1 MLTKILDKKLGSSI
15 FTGRQIISMLMPL
28 IMDSF
33 FVFGI
38 GVLTTAMISS
48 SSQESVA
55 AISLVGPLYMM
66 VYAINNAIS
75 AGGTVVV
82 AMFKGKGETERV
94 KEAAGQLIVGLP
106 LCSLAACI
114 LLVLCA
120 DPLIRFLFHGM
131 EETILVKAEHYLI
144 GVAISAVFL
153 SVYMSGFA
161 VFRGLGETKKCLHL
175 SILINVLHFV
185 ASFVFINILKLDIMG
200 SALSLNLA
208 RLVGGMAAVLM
219 LISKKSSI
227 EIRPRHVFRIDWRI
241 QKEIFRIGIPCG
253 MEQLFMNGGAMLVQV
268 YIAKLGTASVA
279 ANAVS
284 NSIFSVLYAAPSAV
298 ATLAVTIVGQ
308 CIGAG
313 EKKLARRYG
322 RSMVWLCTVLVLLS
336 LAIGM
341 TCIPLLLKLYQAQAE
356 TVPMI
361 YRVLIIAAVSMP
373 FFWGASSVLPS
384 VMRSAGDASYA
395 SYFSLVTMWV
405 VRVGLGYLMAIPMG
419 LGLEGVWIAMC
430 TEWAVKTV
438 AFGLRFRGEKWL
450 AHSDRMDKM

>member
-284 NSIFSVLYAAPSAV
+284 NSIFSVLYAGTVRSCDAGCDDSWSVYRCRREKAGAPLRQIHG
-298 ATLAVTIVGQ
+298 LAVYCSGVIVT
-308 CIGAG
+308 
-313 EKKLARRYG
+313 G
-322 RSMVWLCTVLVLLS
+322 RSEC
-336 LAIGM
+336 
-341 TCIPLLLKLYQAQAE
+341 
-356 TVPMI
+356 
-361 YRVLIIAAVSMP
+361 RV
-373 FFWGASSVLPS
+373 F
-384 VMRSAGDASYA
+384 
-395 SYFSLVTMWV
+395 
-405 VRVGLGYLMAIPMG
+405 
-419 LGLEGVWIAMC
+419 
-430 TEWAVKTV
+430 
-438 AFGLRFRGEKWL
+438 RFC
-450 AHSDRMDKM
+450 

>member
-1 MLTKILDKKLGSSI
+1 M
-15 FTGRQIISMLMPL
+15 
-28 IMDSF
+28 
-33 FVFGI
+33 
-38 GVLTTAMISS
+38 
-48 SSQESVA
+48 
-55 AISLVGPLYMM
+55 
-66 VYAINNAIS
+66 
-75 AGGTVVV
+75 
-82 AMFKGKGETERV
+82 
-94 KEAAGQLIVGLP
+94 
-106 LCSLAACI
+106 
-114 LLVLCA
+114 
-120 DPLIRFLFHGM
+120 
-131 EETILVKAEHYLI
+131 
-144 GVAISAVFL
+144 
-153 SVYMSGFA
+153 
-161 VFRGLGETKKCLHL
+161 
-175 SILINVLHFV
+175 
-185 ASFVFINILKLDIMG
+185 
-200 SALSLNLA
+200 
-208 RLVGGMAAVLM
+208 
-219 LISKKSSI
+219 
-227 EIRPRHVFRIDWRI
+227 
-241 QKEIFRIGIPCG
+241 
-253 MEQLFMNGGAMLVQV
+253 
-268 YIAKLGTASVA
+268 
-279 ANAVS
+279 
-284 NSIFSVLYAAPSAV
+284 

-313 EKKLARRYG
+313 EKKLAHRYG

-341 TCIPLLLKLYQAQAE
+341 PCIPLLLKLYQAQAE

>member
-106 LCSLAACI
+106 LSSLAACI

-161 VFRGLGETKKCLHL
+161 VFRGLGETKKCLRL

-185 ASFVFINILKLDIMG
+185 ASFVFINILKLDIVG

-219 LISKKSSI
+219 LISKKRFHRDPSEARFSNRLAYS
-227 EIRPRHVFRIDWRI
+227 ERNLSDRHPLWNGAAVYERRRDAGSGLHCKTGNGER
-241 QKEIFRIGIPCG
+241 CG
-253 MEQLFMNGGAMLVQV
+253 KCRVQLDLFCFVC
-268 YIAKLGTASVA
+268 GTVRS
-279 ANAVS
+279 
-284 NSIFSVLYAAPSAV
+284 

-322 RSMVWLCTVLVLLS
+322 RSMVWLCTVLVLCHWRS
-336 LAIGM
+336 E
-341 TCIPLLLKLYQAQAE
+341 C
-356 TVPMI
+356 
-361 YRVLIIAAVSMP
+361 RV
-373 FFWGASSVLPS
+373 F
-384 VMRSAGDASYA
+384 
-395 SYFSLVTMWV
+395 
-405 VRVGLGYLMAIPMG
+405 
-419 LGLEGVWIAMC
+419 
-430 TEWAVKTV
+430 
-438 AFGLRFRGEKWL
+438 RFC
-450 AHSDRMDKM
+450 

>member
-253 MEQLFMNGGAMLVQV
+253 DAGCDDRWSVYRCRREKAGAPLRQIHGLAV
-268 YIAKLGTASVA
+268 YCSGVIVTGDRNAVYSASVKA
-279 ANAVS
+279 
-284 NSIFSVLYAAPSAV
+284 
-298 ATLAVTIVGQ
+298 
-308 CIGAG
+308 
-313 EKKLARRYG
+313 
-322 RSMVWLCTVLVLLS
+322 LS
-336 LAIGM
+336 
-341 TCIPLLLKLYQAQAE
+341 
-356 TVPMI
+356 
-361 YRVLIIAAVSMP
+361 
-373 FFWGASSVLPS
+373 
-384 VMRSAGDASYA
+384 SAGRNGSDDLPGTDHCGSQHAVFLGGIQCAS
-395 SYFSLVTMWV
+395 F
-405 VRVGLGYLMAIPMG
+405 
-419 LGLEGVWIAMC
+419 C
-430 TEWAVKTV
+430 H
-438 AFGLRFRGEKWL
+438 AFGG
-450 AHSDRMDKM
+450 

>member
-313 EKKLARRYG
+313 EKAGAPLRQIHGLAVYCSGVIVTGDRNAVYSASVKALSGAG
-322 RSMVWLCTVLVLLS
+322 RNGSDDLPGTDHCGS
-336 LAIGM
+336 
-341 TCIPLLLKLYQAQAE
+341 QH
-356 TVPMI
+356 
-361 YRVLIIAAVSMP
+361 AV
-373 FFWGASSVLPS
+373 FLGGIQCAS
-384 VMRSAGDASYA
+384 
-395 SYFSLVTMWV
+395 F
-405 VRVGLGYLMAIPMG
+405 
-419 LGLEGVWIAMC
+419 C
-430 TEWAVKTV
+430 H
-438 AFGLRFRGEKWL
+438 AFGG
-450 AHSDRMDKM
+450 

>member
-175 SILINVLHFV
+175 SILINVLHFA
-185 ASFVFINILKLDIMG
+185 ASFV
-200 SALSLNLA
+200 
-208 RLVGGMAAVLM
+208 R
-219 LISKKSSI
+219 
-227 EIRPRHVFRIDWRI
+227 
-241 QKEIFRIGIPCG
+241 
-253 MEQLFMNGGAMLVQV
+253 
-268 YIAKLGTASVA
+268 
-279 ANAVS
+279 
-284 NSIFSVLYAAPSAV
+284 
-298 ATLAVTIVGQ
+298 
-308 CIGAG
+308 
-313 EKKLARRYG
+313 
-322 RSMVWLCTVLVLLS
+322 
-336 LAIGM
+336 
-341 TCIPLLLKLYQAQAE
+341 
-356 TVPMI
+356 
-361 YRVLIIAAVSMP
+361 
-373 FFWGASSVLPS
+373 
-384 VMRSAGDASYA
+384 
-395 SYFSLVTMWV
+395 
-405 VRVGLGYLMAIPMG
+405 
-419 LGLEGVWIAMC
+419 
-430 TEWAVKTV
+430 
-438 AFGLRFRGEKWL
+438 
-450 AHSDRMDKM
+450 

>member
-1 MLTKILDKKLGSSI
+1 
-15 FTGRQIISMLMPL
+15 
-28 IMDSF
+28 
-33 FVFGI
+33 
-38 GVLTTAMISS
+38 
-48 SSQESVA
+48 
-55 AISLVGPLYMM
+55 
-66 VYAINNAIS
+66 
-75 AGGTVVV
+75 
-82 AMFKGKGETERV
+82 
-94 KEAAGQLIVGLP
+94 
-106 LCSLAACI
+106 
-114 LLVLCA
+114 
-120 DPLIRFLFHGM
+120 
-131 EETILVKAEHYLI
+131 
-144 GVAISAVFL
+144 
-153 SVYMSGFA
+153 
-161 VFRGLGETKKCLHL
+161 
-175 SILINVLHFV
+175 
-185 ASFVFINILKLDIMG
+185 
-200 SALSLNLA
+200 
-208 RLVGGMAAVLM
+208 
-219 LISKKSSI
+219 
-227 EIRPRHVFRIDWRI
+227 
-241 QKEIFRIGIPCG
+241 
-253 MEQLFMNGGAMLVQV
+253 MLVQV

-341 TCIPLLLKLYQAQAE
+341 PCIPLLLKLYQAQAE

-373 FFWGASSVLPS
+373 FFWGASSVL
-384 VMRSAGDASYA
+384 DASYA

>member
-1 MLTKILDKKLGSSI
+1 
-15 FTGRQIISMLMPL
+15 MLMPL

-219 LISKKSSI
+219 LISKKVRLRSVRGTFSNRLAYS
-227 EIRPRHVFRIDWRI
+227 ERNLSDRHPLWNGAAVYERRRDAGSGLHC
-241 QKEIFRIGIPCG
+241 KIGNGERCG
-253 MEQLFMNGGAMLVQV
+253 KCRVQLDLFCFVCGTVRSGDAGCDDRWSV
-268 YIAKLGTASVA
+268 YR
-279 ANAVS
+279 
-284 NSIFSVLYAAPSAV
+284 
-298 ATLAVTIVGQ
+298 
-308 CIGAG
+308 CRR
-313 EKKLARRYG
+313 EKLARRYG

-341 TCIPLLLKLYQAQAE
+341 PCIPLLLKLYQAQAE

>member
-114 LLVLCA
+114 LLVLWA

-144 GVAISAVFL
+144 GVAISAVFFICL
-153 SVYMSGFA
+153 HEWICGIPWTG
-161 VFRGLGETKKCLHL
+161 RDEKKCLHL

-185 ASFVFINILKLDIMG
+185 ASFCIYQYFEAGYHGKCTFFESGASGGRHGCSPDADI
-200 SALSLNLA
+200 
-208 RLVGGMAAVLM
+208 
-219 LISKKSSI
+219 KKSSI

-341 TCIPLLLKLYQAQAE
+341 PCIPILLKLYQAQAE

-373 FFWGASSVLPS
+373 FFWGGIQCAS
-384 VMRSAGDASYA
+384 
-395 SYFSLVTMWV
+395 F
-405 VRVGLGYLMAIPMG
+405 
-419 LGLEGVWIAMC
+419 C
-430 TEWAVKTV
+430 H
-438 AFGLRFRGEKWL
+438 AFGG
-450 AHSDRMDKM
+450 

>member
-1 MLTKILDKKLGSSI
+1 MSAPVDFDQCPAFCGKLCIYQYFEAGYHGKCTFFESGASG
-15 FTGRQIISMLMPL
+15 GRH
-28 IMDSF
+28 
-33 FVFGI
+33 G
-38 GVLTTAMISS
+38 
-48 SSQESVA
+48 
-55 AISLVGPLYMM
+55 
-66 VYAINNAIS
+66 
-75 AGGTVVV
+75 
-82 AMFKGKGETERV
+82 
-94 KEAAGQLIVGLP
+94 
-106 LCSLAACI
+106 CSPD
-114 LLVLCA
+114 A
-120 DPLIRFLFHGM
+120 DIQ
-131 EETILVKAEHYLI
+131 
-144 GVAISAVFL
+144 
-153 SVYMSGFA
+153 
-161 VFRGLGETKKCLHL
+161 
-175 SILINVLHFV
+175 
-185 ASFVFINILKLDIMG
+185 
-200 SALSLNLA
+200 
-208 RLVGGMAAVLM
+208 
-219 LISKKSSI
+219 KSSI

-341 TCIPLLLKLYQAQAE
+341 PCIPLLLKLYQAQAE

-430 TEWAVKTV
+430 AEWAVKTV

>member
-1 MLTKILDKKLGSSI
+1 MSI
-15 FTGRQIISMLMPL
+15 
-28 IMDSF
+28 
-33 FVFGI
+33 
-38 GVLTTAMISS
+38 
-48 SSQESVA
+48 
-55 AISLVGPLYMM
+55 
-66 VYAINNAIS
+66 
-75 AGGTVVV
+75 
-82 AMFKGKGETERV
+82 
-94 KEAAGQLIVGLP
+94 
-106 LCSLAACI
+106 
-114 LLVLCA
+114 
-120 DPLIRFLFHGM
+120 
-131 EETILVKAEHYLI
+131 
-144 GVAISAVFL
+144 
-153 SVYMSGFA
+153 
-161 VFRGLGETKKCLHL
+161 
-175 SILINVLHFV
+175 V

-253 MEQLFMNGGAMLVQV
+253 MEQLFMNGGAMLVQA

-341 TCIPLLLKLYQAQAE
+341 PCIPILLKLYQAQAE

-361 YRVLIIAAVSMP
+361 YRVLIIAAVCMP

-430 TEWAVKTV
+430 AEWAVKTV

>member
-219 LISKKSSI
+219 LISKKVRLRSVRGTFFESTG
-227 EIRPRHVFRIDWRI
+227 VFR
-241 QKEIFRIGIPCG
+241 KKSFGS
-253 MEQLFMNGGAMLVQV
+253 
-268 YIAKLGTASVA
+268 ASPV
-279 ANAVS
+279 
-284 NSIFSVLYAAPSAV
+284 
-298 ATLAVTIVGQ
+298 
-308 CIGAG
+308 
-313 EKKLARRYG
+313 E
-322 RSMVWLCTVLVLLS
+322 W
-336 LAIGM
+336 
-341 TCIPLLLKLYQAQAE
+341 
-356 TVPMI
+356 
-361 YRVLIIAAVSMP
+361 
-373 FFWGASSVLPS
+373 SSCL
-384 VMRSAGDASYA
+384 
-395 SYFSLVTMWV
+395 
-405 VRVGLGYLMAIPMG
+405 
-419 LGLEGVWIAMC
+419 
-430 TEWAVKTV
+430 
-438 AFGLRFRGEKWL
+438 
-450 AHSDRMDKM
+450 

>member
-55 AISLVGPLYMM
+55 AVSLVGPLYMM

-106 LCSLAACI
+106 LSSLAACI

-161 VFRGLGETKKCLHL
+161 VFRGLGE
-175 SILINVLHFV
+175 
-185 ASFVFINILKLDIMG
+185 
-200 SALSLNLA
+200 LSLIH
-208 RLVGGMAAVLM
+208 
-219 LISKKSSI
+219 IS
-227 EIRPRHVFRIDWRI
+227 EPTRP
-241 QKEIFRIGIPCG
+241 
-253 MEQLFMNGGAMLVQV
+253 
-268 YIAKLGTASVA
+268 Y
-279 ANAVS
+279 
-284 NSIFSVLYAAPSAV
+284 
-298 ATLAVTIVGQ
+298 
-308 CIGAG
+308 
-313 EKKLARRYG
+313 
-322 RSMVWLCTVLVLLS
+322 
-336 LAIGM
+336 
-341 TCIPLLLKLYQAQAE
+341 
-356 TVPMI
+356 
-361 YRVLIIAAVSMP
+361 
-373 FFWGASSVLPS
+373 
-384 VMRSAGDASYA
+384 
-395 SYFSLVTMWV
+395 
-405 VRVGLGYLMAIPMG
+405 
-419 LGLEGVWIAMC
+419 
-430 TEWAVKTV
+430 
-438 AFGLRFRGEKWL
+438 
-450 AHSDRMDKM
+450 